1 MGLESSLSPRK
12 LGESPN
18 ATVRY
23 LTSRGRSFSD
33 RSLNPSSIYAPKR
46 GIVTIARPQQATAPS
61 LPLQQIP
68 LQSVM
73 EKQATQ
79 VRQASHATMGVVA
92 EQEPVVHDIYEEKTG
107 TWQYIVAD
115 PSTLEAVIID
125 PVLDYD
131 SASSEILTTTAD
143 SLLDMVHQNKYK
155 VQMILETHAH
165 ADHLTAA
172 NYLQHKLAEIQGTA
186 PAVGIGKRIADVQK
200 LWAGR
205 YGVPSEEYE
214 SVFDKLFDDNE
225 VFHIG
230 SLKSVAIH
238 LPGHT
243 PDHMGYM
250 IGDNVFVGDSMFH
263 ADLGSARAD
272 FPGGDAQML
281 FRSGRKLLQL
291 PDHVKIW
298 SGHDYPPE
306 DQKGRVPWMTVRQQR
321 DQNKHLKE
329 DVTETDFVA
338 LRQQR
343 DATLGPP
350 KLLDQSLQINIRAGR
365 LPRPSSSGLRML
377 HVPLK
382 LEHAQW

>member
-1 MGLESSLSPRK
+1 MWQEIETVVILNGDQTPDHIVKHIWSTPMSCSRMCGFITSTGTHQVLDGSGIISQVSMSLTLRCSRCSVTLRASPRK

-250 IGDNVFVGDSMFH
+250 IGG
-263 ADLGSARAD
+263 
-272 FPGGDAQML
+272 
-281 FRSGRKLLQL
+281 
-291 PDHVKIW
+291 
-298 SGHDYPPE
+298 
-306 DQKGRVPWMTVRQQR
+306 KGT
-321 DQNKHLKE
+321 L
-329 DVTETDFVA
+329 
-338 LRQQR
+338 
-343 DATLGPP
+343 ATMKQP
-350 KLLDQSLQINIRAGR
+350 
-365 LPRPSSSGLRML
+365 
-377 HVPLK
+377 
-382 LEHAQW
+382 